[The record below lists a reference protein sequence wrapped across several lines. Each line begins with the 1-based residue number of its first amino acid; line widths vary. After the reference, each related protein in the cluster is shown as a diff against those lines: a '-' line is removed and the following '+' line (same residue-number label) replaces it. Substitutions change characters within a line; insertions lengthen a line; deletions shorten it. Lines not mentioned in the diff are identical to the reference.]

1 MFHVPD
7 ERDLSETERDALRL
21 IENQDSVYQSELWKT
36 LSISSNK
43 GSRVTRSL
51 LDKELVIREETVHDG
66 NRTYEI
72 SPMPDDP
79 ADIEFLPLLAG
90 DMLPP
95 FITTDGVDATD
106 EVMTQYVIKLVS
118 EHQEDRTRR
127 E

>member
-1 MFHVPD
+1 MP
-7 ERDLSETERDALRL
+7 EEQDLSETERDALRF
-21 IENQDSVYQSELWKT
+21 ITNQGSVYQSELWKT

-51 LDKELVIREETVHDG
+51 LDKELVIREETVHNG

-79 ADIEFLPLLAG
+79 RDIEFLPLLAG
-90 DMLPP
+90 NMLPP
-95 FITTDGVDATD
+95 FINTDGIDATD
-106 EVMTQYVIKLVS
+106 EAMTQYVIKLVS
-118 EHQEDRTRR
+118 EHQDET